1 MIKAIVC
8 GTTFGQSYIN
18 AIKKM
23 NDIEL
28 AGILASGSSRSE
40 ECAKEHDVPLYVDV
54 NSIPQDIDVAFVVVK
69 SSVLGGKGTELAE
82 SLLKKGVHVMQEHP
96 IHYKEIGDCLKVAHE
111 FNTCYMVGNLYNS
124 LKTIEKFIEAA
135 KYLNKKDVLQ
145 HIDVMTS
152 SQLLYSLIG
161 ILNEGLPL
169 FRSFDIISI
178 LTEKRYPFNR
188 VVLSNGQL
196 DINLQ
201 IHNEIS
207 DVDGNNHMHL
217 LHKITF
223 FYKSGRLDLEDTF
236 GSVTWRNRMNISD
249 SIVLSSKKT
258 EIDCLDKSMLLI
270 LKNYSNLTYRNLLYK
285 IFPYGIKKEIEKFI
299 ENVKQKKVNG
309 TRIQKEILVSKKWGQ
324 VMEEIGFPRNVKFDE
339 DYINHI
345 SMLKKMRDE
354 I

>member
-23 NDIEL
+23 NNIKL
-28 AGILASGSSRSE
+28 AGILASGSGRSE
-40 ECAKEHDVPLYVDV
+40 KCAKEHDVPLYVDV
-54 NSIPQDIDVAFVVVK
+54 NSIPQDIDIAFVVVK
-69 SSVLGGKGTELAE
+69 SSVLGGKGTELAR
-82 SLLKKGVHVMQEHP
+82 SLLKKGIHVMQEHP

-152 SQLLYSLIG
+152 SQLLYSLIS
-161 ILNEGLPL
+161 ILNESLPL
-169 FRSFDIISI
+169 FRSFDIVST

-196 DINLQ
+196 DVNLQ
-201 IHNEIS
+201 IHNEVS

-236 GSVTWRNRMNISD
+236 GAVTWRNKMNISD
-249 SIVLSSKKT
+249 NIVLNSKKV
-258 EIDCLDKSMLLI
+258 EIDYLDKSMLLI
-270 LKNYSNLTYRNLLYK
+270 LKNYGNLTYANLLYK

-299 ENVKQKKVNG
+299 ENVKQKKINS
-309 TRIQKEILVSKKWGQ
+309 TSTQKEILVSKKWGQ
-324 VMEEIGFPRNVKFDE
+324 VMEEIGFPRNVKFNE

-345 SMLKKMRDE
+345 YMLKKMRDE